1 MYRAGVKSRL
11 HVAGWRI
18 GLMAVVVQSRGELD
32 HPGTC
37 RFESRPN
44 CSLPGTSRK
53 VAFWIIATVSLG
65 IAGGFCL
72 VGCWPVMPFA
82 GLEVGVLAWAFDVI
96 RRRESDFEDLVI
108 DRDQVSITT
117 RREGKLEKRELNALW
132 TQVRLEC
139 ERPGANC
146 RLLIRSQGL
155 DTEVGRH
162 LSDDGRIELARVLSK
177 QLSG

>member
-1 MYRAGVKSRL
+1 
-11 HVAGWRI
+11 
-18 GLMAVVVQSRGELD
+18 MAVVVQSRGQLD
-32 HPGTC
+32 HSGAC

-44 CSLPGTSRK
+44 CSLSGASRK
-53 VAFWIIATVSLG
+53 LAFRIIATVSLG

-72 VGCWPVMPFA
+72 LGYWPVMPFA

-96 RRRESDFEDLVI
+96 RRHESDYEDLVI
-108 DRDQVSITT
+108 DRDRVSIIT
-117 RREGKLEKRELNALW
+117 RREGRVEKRELNALW
-132 TQVRLEC
+132 TRVRIDC
-139 ERPGANC
+139 DRRGTNC

-162 LSDDGRIELARVLSK
+162 LSDEGRIELAQVLSK

>member
-1 MYRAGVKSRL
+1 MA
-11 HVAGWRI
+11 
-18 GLMAVVVQSRGELD
+18 AVVESRGEFD
-32 HPGTC
+32 HSGAC

-53 VAFWIIATVSLG
+53 LAFWIIATVSLA

-82 GLEVGVLAWAFDVI
+82 GLEIGVLAWAFDVI
-96 RRRESDFEDLVI
+96 RRRESDYEHLVI
-108 DRDQVSITT
+108 ERDRVSVTT
-117 RREGKLEKRELNALW
+117 RREGRVEKRELNALW
-132 TQVRLEC
+132 TQVRLDC
-139 ERPGANC
+139 DRPGTNC

-162 LSDDGRIELARVLSK
+162 LSDEGRIALAQVLSK
-177 QLSG
+177 RLSG